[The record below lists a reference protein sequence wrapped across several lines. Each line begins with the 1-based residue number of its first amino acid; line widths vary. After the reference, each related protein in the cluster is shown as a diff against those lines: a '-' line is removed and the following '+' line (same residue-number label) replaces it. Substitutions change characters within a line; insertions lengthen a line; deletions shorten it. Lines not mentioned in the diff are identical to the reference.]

1 MCRSLAVRKAG
12 KDDTARN
19 SQLLR
24 KERVKRHFFF
34 AETLMVVPVNFRH
47 RPSVN
52 PGERRPVSSS
62 SCHLISPL
70 HRIYSP
76 GEVGPIVPGRNC
88 DVQQFIPWEL
98 EGFLHGEFVI
108 LIGHVSS

>member
-1 MCRSLAVRKAG
+1 MAS
-12 KDDTARN
+12 N

-24 KERVKRHFFF
+24 KERVKRHFSS
-34 AETLMVVPVNFRH
+34 ADTSLAVPVNFRH

-52 PGERRPVSSS
+52 PGERRPVNSS

-76 GEVGPIVPGRNC
+76 GEVGPLLQGGIVM
-88 DVQQFIPWEL
+88 FSSL
-98 EGFLHGEFVI
+98 FLGSWKHFSMVN
-108 LIGHVSS
+108 L